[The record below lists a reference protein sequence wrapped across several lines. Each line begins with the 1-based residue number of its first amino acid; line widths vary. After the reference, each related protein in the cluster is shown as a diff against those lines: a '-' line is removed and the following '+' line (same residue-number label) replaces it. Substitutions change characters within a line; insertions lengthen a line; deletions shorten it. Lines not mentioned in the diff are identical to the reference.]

1 VEGTDEEEG
10 RWPGSLGI
18 YSKTVG
24 RAPILLIVGVLVLAD
39 GPAGGDELT
48 AAQSVLL
55 RLVRKQKPAGDYAS
69 TVVRDAGRQEIYLAF
84 EDGGDAKEFAA
95 ATNAKATGSYPGW
108 ASQRAVRLDGAK
120 VTALAASLPAPKTR
134 PRQPLPEEGSMP
146 RRGRRWVLPQAPSTS
161 RD

>member
-1 VEGTDEEEG
+1 MSRVPWHLFQD
-10 RWPGSLGI
+10 RQP
-18 YSKTVG
+18 
-24 RAPILLIVGVLVLAD
+24 RAHLVVGVIVQAD
-39 GPAGGDELT
+39 GPPGGDELT

-55 RLVRKQKPAGDYAS
+55 RVMRKQKPGGDYAS

-120 VTALAASLPAPKTR
+120 VTALEASLPAPKTR

-146 RRGRRWVLPQAPSTS
+146 RPGRRWILPQAPSTS